1 MLKEYGYI
9 RVAAAQNELHLCDV
23 SFNTNSIIKLLDKAK
38 TKGVDI
44 ICFPE
49 LSLVGYTA
57 QDMFLNKDLYNSVL
71 EGLNKLKEYSKKLD
85 FVFIV
90 GAPIK
95 VKNSLYNCAI
105 SFCNG
110 HIIGITPKTYIPN
123 YNEFYEAR
131 WFSSANKL
139 DTNTINLLGEDVL
152 TKFEKS
158 YRMKMYL
165 RSHTG
170 FEGNGDMFGKF
181 GLSVDDIA
189 NLEVNIDDFTRI
201 TDGYVPL
208 EGDLIYIEMGDWLME
223 IFHVEDEDPFF
234 TLGKK
239 SQHIFNTRKYDYSH
253 EELDTDVEMVDR
265 LKEYKSTDIVS
276 ENDIIEDDIN
286 SILNLNNN
294 NEFGDR

>member
-152 TKFEKS
+152 ISNMLCYKCDN
-158 YRMKMYL
+158 YDLMY
-165 RSHTG
+165 SI
-170 FEGNGDMFGKF
+170 
-181 GLSVDDIA
+181 DICEDLWVSNPPS
-189 NLEVNIDDFTRI
+189 NLD
-201 TDGYVPL
+201 
-208 EGDLIYIEMGDWLME
+208 
-223 IFHVEDEDPFF
+223 
-234 TLGKK
+234 KK
-239 SQHIFNTRKYDYSH
+239 SVTFVKSQASLIILSAFKFILLICSSLPKIILSLID
-253 EELDTDVEMVDR
+253 L
-265 LKEYKSTDIVS
+265 LKSTGS
-276 ENDIIEDDIN
+276 CGTYPIN
-286 SILNLNNN
+286 
-294 NEFGDR
+294 ER